1 MKLPDPSC
9 GQNNCLIVCTYE
21 ENSFKTDNMSPVKNV
36 IPIVRG
42 NAFFH
47 RVSLIAA
54 CLFMLASSCGEPSK
68 DAEKDNPA
76 KYLEPVS
83 YRYVRVNDNFW
94 APRIKLNQK
103 NGIRSV
109 FESGKTS
116 LINFDIAAG
125 KVKGEHDKKLAADSD
140 IYKIVQGV
148 AYSLHHSPDMEL
160 EAFTDSLIDRI
171 VAAQQDDGYLFTYW
185 TSIDPDRKWTN
196 IKKDHELYCAGHLF
210 EAAVAYYE
218 VTGKRKL
225 LDAAIRLADHI
236 DSIFGPG
243 KRIEVPGH
251 QEIELAL
258 YKLYKTTGNE
268 RYFRLAEFFI
278 NERGN
283 PERVDTVP
291 PDNDPYAGTPNR
303 WRHPSYRQDHLPVD
317 KQFHATGHAVRA
329 VYMYSAMTDLALET
343 RSDRYLP
350 ALDSLWNDIVTKK
363 MYVTAGIGTH
373 EFHDEGF
380 GTPYKLPNHSAYCES
395 CSGMGLTFWNR
406 RMNFL
411 SGESRYADLVEL
423 LMYNAAISSV
433 SLSGDKFFYRNPL
446 ESEGK
451 SIRRPWFNPACCP
464 SNMVRFLPEIGSTIY
479 SKGDNAVYINQFIGN
494 EANIQLN
501 DKSVDLRMETSY
513 PWEGKVDIFV
523 DPSETKTFKLY
534 VRIPAWTT
542 GKFLSDSDLYT
553 FPDNAKNSGLR
564 TIIKVNGKRIRK
576 PLIAG
581 GYAAID
587 REWKGGD
594 HVEVEFPMVPHGLVG
609 HPEIEAT
616 KGKVALMR
624 GPVVYCLEEIDNQS
638 YFNETEEPRVKID
651 ELSAE
656 YDENLLGGVVRL
668 KSKASTSSNATLEVT
683 YVPYYSWANREVGK
697 MKVWATQQ

>member
-1 MKLPDPSC
+1 M
-9 GQNNCLIVCTYE
+9 Y
-21 ENSFKTDNMSPVKNV
+21 KTKKMARKTVGGKSIFLHVALF
-36 IPIVRG
+36 IT
-42 NAFFH
+42 
-47 RVSLIAA
+47 
-54 CLFMLASSCGEPSK
+54 CLFMLASSCMKPAK
-68 DAEKDNPA
+68 RAEKETYA

-83 YRYVRVNDNFW
+83 YMDVTINDNFW

-116 LINFDIAAG
+116 LVNFDIASG
-125 KVKGEHDKKLAADSD
+125 RLKGEHDKKLAADSD
-140 IYKIVQGV
+140 IYKIIQGV
-148 AYSLHHSPDMEL
+148 AYSLHHAPDKEL
-160 EAFTDSLIDRI
+160 EAFTDSLIDMI
-171 VAAQQDDGYLFTYW
+171 VAAQEDDGYLFTYW
-185 TSIDPDRKWTN
+185 TVLDPERKWTN

-225 LDAAIRLADHI
+225 LDAAIKLADHI

-258 YKLYKTTGNE
+258 YKLYKTTSNE
-268 RYFRLAEFFI
+268 RYLRLAEFFI

-291 PDNDPYAGTPNR
+291 PDNDPLAGTPNR
-303 WRHPSYRQDHLPVD
+303 WRHPSYRQDHLPVE
-317 KQFHATGHAVRA
+317 KQFHATGHGVRA
-329 VYMYSAMTDLALET
+329 VYMYSAMADLAHET

-350 ALDSLWNDIVTKK
+350 ALDSLWNDIITKK
-363 MYVTAGIGTH
+363 LYVTAGIGTH

-395 CSGMGLTFWNR
+395 CSGMGFSFWNR
-406 RMNFL
+406 RMNL
-411 SGESRYADLVEL
+411 LHGDAAYADLVEL
-423 LMYNAAISSV
+423 LIYNAAISSV

-464 SNMVRFLPEIGSTIY
+464 SNMVRFLPEIGATIY
-479 SKGDNAVYINQFIGN
+479 AKDDNGIYINQFIGN
-494 EANIQLN
+494 EANIRIG
-501 DKSVDLRMETSY
+501 DKNVNLRMETSF
-513 PWEGKVDIFV
+513 PWEGNVDVYV
-523 DPSETKTFKLY
+523 DPTENEAFKLY

-542 GKFLSDSDLYT
+542 GKFLSNSDIYT
-553 FPDNAKNSGLR
+553 FTDNASNSSPG
-564 TIIKVNGKRIRK
+564 TVIKVNGKRIRK
-576 PLIAG
+576 PDITG
-581 GYAAID
+581 GYAVID
-587 REWKGGD
+587 REWKKGD
-594 HVEVEFPMVPHGLVG
+594 HLEVEFPMVPHGLAG

-616 KGKVALMR
+616 RGKVALMR
-624 GPVVYCLEEIDNQS
+624 GPVVYCLEEIDNPD
-638 YFNETEEPRVKID
+638 YFKEAEEPKVGID

-656 YDENLLGGVVRL
+656 FDENLLGGVVRI
-668 KSKASTSSNATLEVT
+668 KTKATTSANTVLEVT

-697 MKVWATQQ
+697 MKVWAALQ

>member
-1 MKLPDPSC
+1 MYKT
-9 GQNNCLIVCTYE
+9 NKMARKTVE
-21 ENSFKTDNMSPVKNV
+21 EKSIF
-36 IPIVRG
+36 I
-42 NAFFH
+42 
-47 RVSLIAA
+47 RVSFFITCLLILPSA
-54 CLFMLASSCGEPSK
+54 CSQPDSYDQKAGQT
-68 DAEKDNPA
+68 

-83 YRYVRVNDNFW
+83 YLDVRINDDFW

-116 LINFDIAAG
+116 LVNFDIASG
-125 KVKGEHDKKLAADSD
+125 RVKGEHDKKLAADSD

-148 AYSLHHSPDMEL
+148 AYSLHHTPDKEL

-171 VAAQQDDGYLFTYW
+171 VAAQEDDGYLFTYW
-185 TSIDPDRKWTN
+185 TAINPERKWTN

-225 LDAAIRLADHI
+225 LDAAIKLADHI

-258 YKLYKTTGNE
+258 YKLYKTTSDK
-268 RYFRLAEFFI
+268 RYLNLAEFFI

-291 PDNDPYAGTPNR
+291 PDNDPLAGTPNR
-303 WRHPSYRQDHLPVD
+303 WRHPSYRQDHLPVE
-317 KQFHATGHAVRA
+317 KQFHATGHGVRA
-329 VYMYSAMTDLALET
+329 VYMYSAMADLAHET

-350 ALDSLWNDIVTKK
+350 ALDSLWHDITTKK
-363 MYVTAGIGTH
+363 LYVTAGIGTH

-395 CSGMGLTFWNR
+395 CSGMGFSFWNR
-406 RMNFL
+406 RMNL
-411 SGESRYADLVEL
+411 LHGDAAYADLVEL
-423 LMYNAAISSV
+423 LIYNAAISSV

-446 ESEGK
+446 EYEGK

-479 SKGDNAVYINQFIGN
+479 AKDADGIYINQFIGN
-494 EANIQLN
+494 EANIQIIN
-501 DKSVDLRMETSY
+501 KDVNLRMETSY
-513 PWEGKVDIFV
+513 PWEGNVDVYV
-523 DPSETKTFKLY
+523 DPAKNEAFKLY
-534 VRIPAWTT
+534 VRIPAWAT
-542 GKFLSDSDLYT
+542 GKFLSNSDIYT
-553 FPDNAKNSGLR
+553 FTDNASNSGPG
-564 TIIKVNGKRIRK
+564 TVIKVNGKRIRK
-576 PLIAG
+576 PDMAG
-581 GYAAID
+581 GYAVID
-587 REWKGGD
+587 REWKKGD
-594 HVEVEFPMVPHGLVG
+594 RVELELPMTPHAVFG
-609 HPEIEAT
+609 HPAIEDT

-624 GPVVYCLEEIDNQS
+624 GPVVYCMEEMDNPA
-638 YFNETEEPRVKID
+638 YFNATEEFKVHFD
-651 ELSAE
+651 EITSDFE
-656 YDENLLGGVVRL
+656 KDVLGGVVSL
-668 KSKASTSSNATLEVT
+668 KSKASNAAKTSLEVT
-683 YVPYYSWANREVGK
+683 YVPYYSWANRDVGK
-697 MKVWATQQ
+697 MKVWAAYQ